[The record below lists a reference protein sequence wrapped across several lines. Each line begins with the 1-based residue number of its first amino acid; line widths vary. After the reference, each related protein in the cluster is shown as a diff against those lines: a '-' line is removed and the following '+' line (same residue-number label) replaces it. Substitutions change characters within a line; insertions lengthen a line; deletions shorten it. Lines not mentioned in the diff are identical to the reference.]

1 MADLVP
7 EDAMAAD
14 YVRSEPELVAEVDE
28 RMKEIRKLGL
38 SEEYTKCP
46 AGFIGEIKRHLE
58 ESYGGVEGYL
68 RYVGVTEEEVE
79 RVRGGLLA

>member
-58 ESYGGVEGYL
+58 ENYGGVEGYL